1 MGEKLV
7 RDKIPEIIREKGN
20 SPKVRIATGDELDTF
35 LRAKLVEEATEFLES
50 GDLEEVVDIIEV
62 LEKIINLRRT
72 DRAMLE
78 LQRETKKHFRGG
90 FEQGFILSLDSEDK
104 EAHSTYSE
112 TSE

>member
-7 RDKIPEIIREKGN
+7 RDKIPEIIREKGD
-20 SPKVRIATGDELDTF
+20 SPKIRTASGEELDAF

-62 LEKIINLRRT
+62 LDRIIDLRRT

-90 FEQGFILSLDSEDK
+90 FEQGIILSFDSEDL

>member
-7 RDKIPEIIREKGN
+7 RDKIPDIIREKGD
-20 SPKVRIATGDELDTF
+20 SPRIRIASGDELDTF
-35 LRAKLVEEATEFLES
+35 LRAKLVEEASELLES
-50 GDLEEVVDIIEV
+50 GDMEEVVDIIEV
-62 LEKIINLRRT
+62 LDRLIAHRKT

-90 FEQGFILSLDSEDK
+90 FEQGIILSTDSDEK